1 MTHFA
6 AQGDITAERLAVVV
20 DDIGLNAVALT
31 SCLHDARTKAEMED
45 LGDGYAA
52 GWKDNLLR

>member
-31 SCLHDARTKAEMED
+31 SCLHDARTKAEM
-45 LGDGYAA
+45 DGS
-52 GWKDNLLR
+52 WRRLRGRVEG